1 MNNMTKELGKRI
13 RTERIDKKMTQ
24 EELAER
30 AGLHP
35 TYIGQVERGE
45 KSLTI
50 TSLEKIAEGLGISFS
65 DLFENIQPPT
75 KPTSFAMRCYDK
87 INSYPQEKQKQFY
100 ELLCAVEKLMQ

>member
-1 MNNMTKELGKRI
+1 MTKELGKRI

-50 TSLEKIAEGLGISFS
+50 TSLEKIVEGLGISFP

>member
-50 TSLEKIAEGLGISFS
+50 TSLEKIVEGLGISFS
-65 DLFENIQPPT
+65 DLFESIQPPT

>member
-50 TSLEKIAEGLGISFS
+50 TSLEKIVEGLGISFLICLRIFS
-65 DLFENIQPPT
+65 HRQSRPALRCDAMIKST
-75 KPTSFAMRCYDK
+75 VTRRKSKSSFTNYFAQLK
-87 INSYPQEKQKQFY
+87 N
-100 ELLCAVEKLMQ
+100 

>member
-1 MNNMTKELGKRI
+1 MTKELGKRI

-50 TSLEKIAEGLGISFS
+50 TSLEKIVEGLGISFS

-75 KPTSFAMRCYDK
+75 KPTSLAMRCYDK

>member
-1 MNNMTKELGKRI
+1 MTKELGKRI

-50 TSLEKIAEGLGISFS
+50 TSLEKI
-65 DLFENIQPPT
+65 
-75 KPTSFAMRCYDK
+75 
-87 INSYPQEKQKQFY
+87 
-100 ELLCAVEKLMQ
+100 V

>member
-1 MNNMTKELGKRI
+1 MTKELGKRI

-30 AGLHP
+30 AVLHP

-50 TSLEKIAEGLGISFS
+50 TSLEKIVEGLGIS
-65 DLFENIQPPT
+65 LFLICLEYSATDKADQLCD
-75 KPTSFAMRCYDK
+75 AM
-87 INSYPQEKQKQFY
+87 
-100 ELLCAVEKLMQ
+100 L

>member
-50 TSLEKIAEGLGISFS
+50 TSLEKIVEGLEISFS